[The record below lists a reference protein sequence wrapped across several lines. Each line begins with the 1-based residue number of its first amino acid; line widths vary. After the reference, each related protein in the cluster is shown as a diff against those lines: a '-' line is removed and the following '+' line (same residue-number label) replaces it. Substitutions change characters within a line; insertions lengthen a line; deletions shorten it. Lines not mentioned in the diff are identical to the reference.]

1 MKKVLVLLLSVIG
14 FSGLMAQSS
23 SSFGT
28 SKGGQIKE
36 GTPQNTA
43 VVKNEDG
50 SFSKVKTI
58 GSLPA
63 FSEILKEI
71 SDLENGKLSS
81 SRSMVISYDEKLA
94 DANRRYKVLLEQEI
108 KSKNY
113 SEDEVLLMKTELN
126 KLK

>member
-23 SSFGT
+23 TNFTT

-36 GTPQNTA
+36 GTPQNTT

-50 SFSKVKTI
+50 SSYKVKTI

-63 FSEILKEI
+63 FSDILKEI
-71 SDLENGKLSS
+71 SSLENGKLSS
-81 SRSMVISYDEKLA
+81 SRDMVSSYDEKLV
-94 DANRRYKVLLEQEI
+94 DANLRYKVLLEQEI

-113 SEDEVLLMKTELN
+113 SEDDVLLMKTELN

>member
-1 MKKVLVLLLSVIG
+1 MKKVLLLLLSVIG

-23 SSFGT
+23 TNFTT

-36 GTPQNTA
+36 GTPQNTT

-50 SFSKVKTI
+50 SSYKVKTI

-63 FSEILKEI
+63 FSDILKEI
-71 SDLENGKLSS
+71 SGLENGKLSS
-81 SRSMVISYDEKLA
+81 SRDMVGTYDEKLV
-94 DANRRYKVLLEQEI
+94 DANRRYKALLEQEL
-108 KSKNY
+108 KSNKY
-113 SEDEVLLMKTELN
+113 SDEEILLMNSELN

>member
-14 FSGLMAQSS
+14 FSGLMAQSNS
-23 SSFGT
+23 NFAT
-28 SKGGQIKE
+28 STAGQTKGGTI
-36 GTPQNTA
+36 PNTTI
-43 VVKNEDG
+43 VKNEDG
-50 SFSKVKTI
+50 STYKVKTI
-58 GSLPA
+58 GILPV

-94 DANRRYKVLLEQEI
+94 DANRRYKALLEQEI
-108 KSKNY
+108 KSNNY
-113 SEDEVLLMKTELN
+113 SEDDVLLMKAELN